1 MGALKN
7 ERLRCD
13 VDGMLEALREGCRAH
28 AGKSAAIDEH
38 ASVTYA
44 GAYWGARRLAQRLRA
59 MGVGRG
65 DVVMLCMGN
74 CASFVVV
81 VAACEA
87 VGASMAFT
95 PPTIAAQEMKRR
107 LDLLK
112 PAVCIMDASCDFG
125 TAFESCDAILISSSE
140 VLASAS
146 DDYAALDASATAFD
160 DNREGCRVIVFTSGS
175 TGLPKAI
182 ECDLS
187 AFFHNARCMNESY
200 GAVADDVFFMPP
212 PFSHVFG
219 FLGVCASVT
228 AGATLV
234 TLGRYSP
241 AAAAAMVFS
250 CRATIEYGV
259 STMLLRQLRAPG
271 ERESLRTLKT
281 FVVGGDS
288 CPSDLL
294 IDFEQRFGCRVVQS
308 WGMSEASST
317 LTAMPLGA
325 GRELR
330 SKSVGCAIDGVEL
343 SLDEA
348 SGELLCRAPTLARGV
363 LDERGLH
370 ALSVDSQ
377 GWFHTG
383 DVGSID
389 EAGMVR
395 IRGRIKDIVVR
406 GGVNIYP
413 AEVERVYRENPAVV
427 DCCLVGF
434 ADEELGERTC
444 LCAVVSESCAQ
455 QGDSTAVPSSR
466 ELRLWARGRI
476 EKCRIPDIVL
486 PVAALPLLPNGKVDK
501 PELRSFVQQWI
512 DKHSPQFNR

>member
-1 MGALKN
+1 MGAQEKGRPRSN
-7 ERLRCD
+7 
-13 VDGMLEALREGCRAH
+13 VDGMLEALRKGCNAH
-28 AGKSAAIDEH
+28 AGKRAAIDEN

-44 GAYWGARRLAQRLRA
+44 GAYWGARRLAQRLRS

-65 DVVMLCMGN
+65 DVVVLCMGN
-74 CASFVVV
+74 SAGFVVV

-87 VGASMAFT
+87 VGASVAFV
-95 PPTIAAQEMKRR
+95 PPAIAAQEMKRR

-125 TAFESCDAILISSSE
+125 AAFESCDAILLSSSE
-140 VLASAS
+140 VLASAN
-146 DDYAALDASATAFD
+146 DDYAALDASATTFD
-160 DNREGCRVIVFTSGS
+160 DSGEDCRVVVFTSGS

-200 GAVADDVFFMPP
+200 GATADDVFFMPP

-219 FLGVCASVT
+219 FLGVCASIVV
-228 AGATLV
+228 GATLV

-241 AAAAAMVFS
+241 TAAASMVFS

-259 STMLLRQLRAPG
+259 STMLLRQLRVPG
-271 ERESLRTLKT
+271 ERASLHTLKV
-281 FVVGGDS
+281 FVAGGDS
-288 CPSDLL
+288 CSPDLL
-294 IDFEQRFGCRVVQS
+294 IDFERRFGCRVVQS

-317 LTAMPLGA
+317 LTAMPLNA
-325 GRELR
+325 LRELR
-330 SKSVGCAIDGVEL
+330 CESVGRAIDGVEL

-363 LDERGLH
+363 LDEHGLH
-370 ALSVDSQ
+370 ALPVDAQ

-444 LCAVVSESCAQ
+444 LCAVVHEPCDRRD
-455 QGDSTAVPSSR
+455 DSASSSR
-466 ELRLWARGRI
+466 DLRLWARGRI

-486 PVAALPLLPNGKVDK
+486 SVAALPLLPNGKVNK
-501 PELRSFVQQWI
+501 SELRDFAQQWV
-512 DKHSPQFNR
+512 DKHSPQFKR